1 MADAGDPTQEHDGTG
16 SKYGPRLTFAEREAL
31 ARQAV
36 TDRANALEDPGT
48 GQAFILLG
56 WIPPLI
62 IAAIGS
68 VIVGLRTGS
77 LGALAAVL
85 IGGTVAGYIASLVIL
100 FTVGHSLEQ
109 RRAGSLMAKA
119 LIGLV
124 VVVGIAAASTVVI
137 VVDRG

>member
-16 SKYGPRLTFAEREAL
+16 SKYGPRLTHAEREAL

-48 GQAFILLG
+48 AQAFILLG

-62 IAAIGS
+62 TAAIGS

-85 IGGTVAGYIASLVIL
+85 IGGTLAGYIASLVIL

-124 VVVGIAAASTVVI
+124 VVVGIAAAFTVAI